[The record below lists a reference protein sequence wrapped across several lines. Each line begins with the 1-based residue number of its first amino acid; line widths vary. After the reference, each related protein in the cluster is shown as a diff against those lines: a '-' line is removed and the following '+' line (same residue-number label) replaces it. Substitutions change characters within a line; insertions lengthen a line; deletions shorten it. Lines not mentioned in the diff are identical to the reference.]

1 MRWPCRTLG
10 AVVEQAPVAAMT
22 PEEVLAA
29 ADALGKPGRSS
40 RAYGWPRVVA
50 RQAVLA

>member
-1 MRWPCRTLG
+1 
-10 AVVEQAPVAAMT
+10 MT